1 DSAEPAEIKKAVEA
15 GLCDGVTTN
24 PSLIAKAGGDNAT
37 IIPKIV
43 EVCDAPVLAETLSI
57 DADGIVS
64 EGKELAKI
72 SSNVVVKIPMAWD
85 SLIAVKRLSQEGIP
99 TAVTLIFN
107 ATQAL
112 LAARSGATY
121 IAPFVGRR
129 EDISEEGAQAIAE
142 MVDVYQLHGLPTEL
156 IVASIRGPLQVKQAA
171 LAGAHGVTVPFGV
184 LKQMAEHPLTA
195 AGIAKF
201 LADAG
206 KG

>member
-1 DSAEPAEIKKAVEA
+1 
-15 GLCDGVTTN
+15 
-24 PSLIAKAGGDNAT
+24 
-37 IIPKIV
+37 
-43 EVCDAPVLAETLSI
+43 
-57 DADGIVS
+57 
-64 EGKELAKI
+64 
-72 SSNVVVKIPMAWD
+72 
-85 SLIAVKRLSQEGIP
+85 
-99 TAVTLIFN
+99 
-107 ATQAL
+107 
-112 LAARSGATY
+112 
-121 IAPFVGRR
+121 
-129 EDISEEGAQAIAE
+129 